1 MRLYLSDAVDD
12 LAPPP
17 PPCFFNRSS
26 WMLYLKS
33 AAAAQNH
40 KGSQPVIIVAADG
53 EPAFNARLN
62 YCADCTQA
70 KSLEMQGKGR
80 CNPYHLSDDPEPVH
94 AGGWQASDTA
104 APPRTKTQQAQDLPA
119 SSALRWQDVFDRL
132 AGQLLVLGARPV
144 YEGGE

>member
-1 MRLYLSDAVDD
+1 
-12 LAPPP
+12 
-17 PPCFFNRSS
+17 
-26 WMLYLKS
+26 
-33 AAAAQNH
+33 
-40 KGSQPVIIVAADG
+40 
-53 EPAFNARLN
+53 
-62 YCADCTQA
+62 
-70 KSLEMQGKGR
+70 MQ
-80 CNPYHLSDDPEPVH
+80 PYHLSDDPEPVH